1 VSLQENPAFM
11 QLMEMMNNMAAELHM
26 PVFPA
31 PTTTTPLKDQEEE
44 DAMLE

>member
-11 QLMEMMNNMAAELHM
+11 QLMEMMNNMAAKLQV

-31 PTTTTPLKDQEEE
+31 PMTATPPKEQE
-44 DAMLE
+44 